1 MELEEIMENL
11 SVLKFG
17 GSSVATIEKIKEI
30 SDYLGKRVKHGEK
43 LIVVVSAMGKTTDF
57 LLKQVGQITTNPD
70 TRELDTLLAVG
81 EQNTISLM
89 AIALNNIGTKSRSL
103 TGMQAGIK
111 TFGQHTKSKIKN
123 IDTDFLEV
131 QLKDFDVLVI
141 AGFQGFN
148 ENKEITTLGRGGSD
162 TSAVALAAAM
172 GCPCEIYTDVTS
184 VFGTDPRLYPDAK
197 PLSQISYEEM
207 LELSSLGAGVLETR
221 CVEIAKN
228 YGVPLYLG
236 KTLSETKGTWIMAN
250 TDLLEKKVVTG
261 VALDNDIL
269 HVTLVNKESKVGFVE
284 DLFGQL
290 DISSINI
297 DMISQVLVED
307 GINISFTCKN
317 TDKNF
322 LDKTLES
329 LKEKYPSVVV
339 SIRTDC
345 AKVSIVGSGMRD
357 VSGVA
362 ARAFRLLGKNS
373 INFYQVTTSEI
384 SISYAVDKKDATKT
398 VGLLC
403 KEFEI

>member
-1 MELEEIMENL
+1 MENL

-17 GSSVATIEKIKEI
+17 GSSVATIEKIKKI
-30 SDYLGKRVKHGEK
+30 SDYLGARVKNREK
-43 LIVVVSAMGKTTDF
+43 LIVVVSAMGKTTDQ
-57 LLKQVGQITTNPD
+57 LLEQVGQITNKPD
-70 TRELDTLLAVG
+70 TRELDTLLAIG

-89 AIALNNIGTKSRSL
+89 AITLNDMGTKARSL

-123 IDTDFLEV
+123 IDTEFLEA
-131 QLKDFDVLVI
+131 QLKEFDVLVV
-141 AGFQGFN
+141 AGFQGYN
-148 ENKEITTLGRGGSD
+148 DNKEITTLGRGGSD

-172 GCPCEIYTDVTS
+172 SCPCEIYTDVTS

-197 PLSQISYEEM
+197 PLSQVSYEEM
-207 LELSSLGAGVLETR
+207 LELSALGAGVLETR

-228 YGVPLYLG
+228 YMVPLYLG
-236 KTLSETKGTWIMAN
+236 KTLSEEKGTWIMTN

-269 HVTLVNKESKVGFVE
+269 HITLVNRSENLDFVE
-284 DLFGQL
+284 DLFDQL
-290 DISSINI
+290 DLSSVNI
-297 DMISQVLVED
+297 DMISQVLAEN

-317 TDKNF
+317 TDRNF
-322 LDKTLES
+322 LETALES
-329 LKEKYPSVVV
+329 LTKVYPNMST

-384 SISYAVDKKDATKT
+384 SISYAVDKDNATRT

-403 KEFEI
+403 QEFEI